1 MLWSL
6 VLKASFCCCAPL
18 YYWGQNKS
26 KSRDAREPAAAT
38 WARFA
43 GGEALARE
51 SRWGGEGAGFQVSFA
66 CMVRKVSVLA
76 ECRVL
81 EERSI
86 RDCPKVLGFSNCEK
100 GDGYSWENTG

>member
-51 SRWGGEGAGFQVSFA
+51 SRGGEGAGFQVSFA

-100 GDGYSWENTG
+100 GYGYSWENTG